1 MSESLKAF
9 GPNELEQQ
17 PKRAGEGREVGNT
30 KIDKA
35 LTWQELCMSTI

>member
-17 PKRAGEGREVGNT
+17 PKRGRKGSEGGNI

>member
-17 PKRAGEGREVGNT
+17 LERGGGNT

-35 LTWQELCMSTI
+35 LTWQELCMYTI